1 MKLNCWTV
9 LAAAVTIGWSG
20 SGLAQPNPVGESA
33 SAAGKAGD
41 ARSRIAFAS
50 TAFDFGRIGMGAVVG
65 HEFIFTNTGTATL
78 EIKDVRPGC
87 GCTTAGEW
95 NRKVEPGRTGVIPLQ
110 VNTAGFLNEISKK
123 TVISCNDPDQ
133 PDILLEIKGTVWR
146 AFEVKPSLVMFAVSS
161 EAQTN
166 QTKVVRIVSQ
176 LEEPVTMS
184 QQESTNAAFRTELKT
199 VKPGKEFEL
208 HVTMVTP
215 LEASA
220 RTTLKLKTSS
230 AQAPLISLSAQA
242 TVLKPV
248 ALSPEEI
255 TLPPG
260 PLPVART
267 NWVLVRNNGTNNL
280 ALSDAGVD
288 LPGATVRFEE
298 IQPGRLF
305 RVGVQFP
312 DGFQLAPEQQGQV
325 TFKSN
330 HPKYRLIHVP
340 VVHARTPGRGRND
353 VHIVPISSKRI

>member
-20 SGLAQPNPVGESA
+20 SGLAQPNPVAESA

-161 EAQTN
+161 EAQTK

-260 PLPVART
+260 PLPVAR
-267 NWVLVRNNGTNNL
+267 NNGTNNL

-353 VHIVPISSKRI
+353 VHIVPISSKKI